1 MTEVFED
8 HNRLVPVRT
17 GLNQADAQLL
27 KSLLDANGVQ
37 VFLTHENMGSLNYGV
52 RADLMV
58 RAIDKVRADAV
69 LAKVATLPRGAF
81 PARLDEDG
89 EELACRHCGSER
101 VHPYVGAVP
110 SGIPGIKL
118 SASQAD
124 NWYHC
129 LQCDSYFRNQRSR
142 LAGIPIALM
151 WGGTLAALTLF
162 VIWLI
167 EFLRWL

>member
-17 GLNQADAQLL
+17 GLMQADAQLL

-52 RADLMV
+52 RADIMV
-58 RAIDKVRADAV
+58 RAIDKVRADAA
-69 LAKVATLPRGAF
+69 LANVATLPHGAF

-89 EELACRHCGSER
+89 EELACQHCGSER
-101 VHPYVGAVP
+101 VHPFEGQVP
-110 SGIPGIKL
+110 SGVPGLRWAAAKDD
-118 SASQAD
+118 Q
-124 NWYHC
+124 WYHC
-129 LQCDSYFRNQRSR
+129 LQCDSYFRNRRSR
-142 LAGIPIALM
+142 LAGLPIALI